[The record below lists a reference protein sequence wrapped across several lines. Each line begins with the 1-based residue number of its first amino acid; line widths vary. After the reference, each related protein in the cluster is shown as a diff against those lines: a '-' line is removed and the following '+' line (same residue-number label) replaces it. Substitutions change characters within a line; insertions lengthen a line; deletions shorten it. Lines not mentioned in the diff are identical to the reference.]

1 MDDSGRMQRLEQRL
15 RSEGKPGL
23 RAQLKLSPDPR
34 PGDRV
39 YQEVQDI
46 CRRAGV
52 LVLLY
57 PRDERLHVLLT
68 RRTSALLH
76 HRAQISFPG
85 GQQEPGEDLQATSLR
100 EAREEVGIT
109 PQNLCLLGELTPLYI
124 PPSNFCI
131 YPTVASAADPP
142 DFCPCAEEVAEV
154 LEVPLDYLADP
165 KSLERE
171 TWMIRGEEVS
181 VPFYRYEDR
190 KIWGATAMVLAEL
203 LEILREI
210 DSDED

>member
-1 MDDSGRMQRLEQRL
+1 MVDPGRVQKLKFRL
-15 RSEGKPGL
+15 RRGDKPGL
-23 RAQLKLSPDPR
+23 RAQLRLSPDPR

-39 YQEVQDI
+39 YQEVQDV

-57 PRDERLHVLLT
+57 PREERLYVLLT
-68 RRTSALLH
+68 RRTSGLLH

-85 GQQEPGEDLQATSLR
+85 GQQEPGEDLRDTSLR
-100 EAREEVGIT
+100 EAQEEVGIS
-109 PQNLCLLGELTPLYI
+109 PRNLCVLGELTPLYI

-142 DFCPCAEEVAEV
+142 ELCPCAEEVDEV
-154 LEVPLDYLADP
+154 LEVPLDHLADP
-165 KSLERE
+165 RNLGRE
-171 TWMIRGEEVS
+171 TWRIRGEEVS
-181 VPFYRYEDR
+181 VPFYRFEDR

-203 LEILREI
+203 LEILK
-210 DSDED
+210 DVDTDDN